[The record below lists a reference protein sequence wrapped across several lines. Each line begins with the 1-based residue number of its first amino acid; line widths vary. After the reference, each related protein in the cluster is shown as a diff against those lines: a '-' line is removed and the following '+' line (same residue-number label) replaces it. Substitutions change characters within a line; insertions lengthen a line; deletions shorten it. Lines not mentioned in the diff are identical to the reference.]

1 MGRVVSVPFFALAAM
16 ALGACG
22 GSSSSGSSGTCN
34 PSSFASMTLSS
45 SGVSPKAVCVT
56 PGGTV
61 AFRNTDTVQ
70 HNVQGDTPA
79 CAVLNTGGIDPNTTK
94 SVTLQTPQTCGF
106 HDGDSAN
113 AAFDGTVAVTSAPAT
128 GPGY

>member
-1 MGRVVSVPFFALAAM
+1 MGRAGVSLFAVVAV

-22 GSSSSGSSGTCN
+22 GGSSSGGSSGTCN
-34 PSSFASMTLSS
+34 PSSAASMTLSS
-45 SGVSPKAVCVT
+45 SGVTPKAVCVV

-61 AFRNTDTVQ
+61 TFRNSDTVQ
-70 HNVQGDTPA
+70 HDIQGDTAA
-79 CAVLNTGGIDPNTTK
+79 CAVLNTGGIDPNTSK
-94 SVTLQTPQTCGF
+94 SVTLQTTQTCGF